1 MDINPHNSHTY
12 RLLLT
17 ICLLLLAPSA
27 LGQESLPQGHFRT
40 PMDGD
45 IALSATF
52 AEFRMNHFHAG
63 IDMRTGGTTGKA
75 VFAVADGYVSCVRVS
90 PWGGGKML
98 YINHPNGY
106 QSVYMHLKSFEGDIG
121 KRVLAEQYEQRSYS
135 IVKEFPEGLIRV
147 KKGQQVARSGNS
159 GSSGGP
165 HLHFELRRD
174 GRTINPLLFG
184 LPYRDSIKPSIRGI
198 RIYPIGEQPFAVG
211 KENTFSVNGPFH
223 IGIYATDAAEGSTAK
238 NGVDCVEVYLDGTL
252 FFKYTTEGFPLEKG
266 SRKVNAL
273 VDYPHFAATRQPYIL
288 TRSLPGAEGEWVPVR
303 QGDGVFRLKPGSTHH
318 IGIKVFDIKGN
329 CTEQVMTVKMG
340 NSPPP
345 CPAKI
350 EGEVINYTEPFDYQ
364 LPTFHFQLP
373 AHTLYADDRL
383 RCASDP
389 GILGPVV
396 TVEPQVNLLP
406 PDQWY
411 PLAIRGYSE
420 SDKLLVVRYNGTKLN
435 AYKTS
440 REGNWYTAS
449 VRDFGRFTLA
459 LDTVPPTV
467 KPLNFSEVKPIRT
480 NTLRIKIGDDLA
492 GIETYHCYLNG
503 QWILAEYDGK
513 TATLTIAAGGKLL
526 TGRNTLTIIA
536 TDGVGNTTE
545 KNWTLSK

>member
-1 MDINPHNSHTY
+1 MRLIHCTALIFSIFFSVNSIPAQELPHGY
-12 RLLLT
+12 
-17 ICLLLLAPSA
+17 
-27 LGQESLPQGHFRT
+27 FRT

-63 IDMRTGGTTGKA
+63 IDLRTGGATGKA

-106 QSVYMHLKSFEGDIG
+106 QSVYMHLESFEGDIG

-147 KKGQQVARSGNS
+147 KKGQLVARSGNS

-165 HLHFELRRD
+165 HLHFELRRN

-184 LPYRDSIKPSIRGI
+184 LPYRDSIKPTIRGI

-211 KENTFSVNGPFH
+211 KENTFSVSGPFH
-223 IGIYATDAAEGSTAK
+223 IGVYATDAAEGSTAK
-238 NGVDCVEVYLDGTL
+238 NGVDRVEVYLDGTL
-252 FFKYTTEGFPLEKG
+252 FFKYTTEGFPLEEG

-273 VDYPHFAATRQPYIL
+273 VDYPHFAATRQPYLL
-288 TRSLPGAEGEWVPVR
+288 TRALPGAEGEWVPVR

-340 NSPPP
+340 STPPP
-345 CPAKI
+345 CPAKP
-350 EGEVINYTEPFDYQ
+350 EGEAVKFTEPFEYQ
-364 LPTFHFQLP
+364 SPTFHFQLP
-373 AHTLYADDRL
+373 AHTLYANDRL
-383 RCASDP
+383 RCASEP
-389 GILGPVV
+389 GTLGPVV
-396 TVEPQVNLLP
+396 TVEPQANPLP
-406 PDQWY
+406 PDQRY

-420 SDKLLVVRYNGTKLN
+420 SDKLLVVRCNGTKLN

-440 REGNWYTAS
+440 RKDNWYTAS

-467 KPLNFSEVKPIRT
+467 KPLNFSEGKPLKT

-513 TATLTIAAGGKLL
+513 SASLTIATGGKLVA
-526 TGRNTLTIIA
+526 GRNTLRIA
-536 TDGVGNTTE
+536 VTDGAGNTTDLTYSLN
-545 KNWTLSK
+545 K